1 VAALALFVLE
11 DEPFTHRQMDEAHLK
26 ATHLAIFGELYEW
39 AGFYR
44 ENTGIMTKARDAGY
58 TVRYGDSAHVP
69 AEMQRIFVELK
80 REEYLK
86 GLALNG
92 FAERLA
98 YFYGELDGSH
108 PFREGNSRTL
118 RKFASDLARAAGYE
132 LDWEPSGRNRQSRD
146 ALYIARDY
154 AAHHRQYEHLIA
166 IVRANLRPLIP

>member
-80 REEYLK
+80 REE
-86 GLALNG
+86 
-92 FAERLA
+92 
-98 YFYGELDGSH
+98 
-108 PFREGNSRTL
+108 
-118 RKFASDLARAAGYE
+118 
-132 LDWEPSGRNRQSRD
+132 
-146 ALYIARDY
+146 
-154 AAHHRQYEHLIA
+154 
-166 IVRANLRPLIP
+166 